1 MSAHADTG
9 PGRTG
14 WIGFLSDYG
23 LSDGFVGICHGVIA
37 TLAPACRV
45 VDLCHEV
52 PPGDLRRGAAL
63 LAQSAPYLPPGAVLL
78 AVVDPTVGTR
88 RRGLV
93 VKAGASYLVGPDN
106 GLLLSASRALGGVRA
121 AYEITA
127 VDWMRH
133 PVSATFHGRDVF
145 APVAARLA
153 SGADVTRVGASIPCE
168 DLARLSEPV
177 ARLTAH
183 RLEGEVL
190 TIDRFGNVQ
199 TSLSA
204 RLLGEAGLREGEQL
218 RLHCRTGEVRAPF
231 KRTFAEVKGGEP
243 VGYIDSA
250 GLFALALNGKSAAEL
265 FDLQPGD
272 PVALRLGTQVLP
284 LPSQTSN

>member
-1 MSAHADTG
+1 MVAQAESTQ
-9 PGRTG
+9 GRAG

-37 TLAPACRV
+37 SLAPTARV
-45 VDLCHEV
+45 IDLSHDV

-63 LAQSAPYLPPGAVLL
+63 LAQAAPYMPAGVLL
-78 AVVDPTVGTR
+78 AVVDPTVGTK
-88 RRGLV
+88 RRGV
-93 VKAGASYLVGPDN
+93 VVQAGRSFLVGPDN
-106 GLLLSASRALGGVRA
+106 GLLLPAARALGGASA

-127 VDWMRH
+127 AEVMLE

-145 APVAARLA
+145 APTAARLA
-153 SGADVTRVGASIPCE
+153 SGMPPTRVGAAIAAE
-168 DLARLSEPV
+168 DLVHLAEPV

-190 TIDRFGNVQ
+190 TVDRYGNVQ
-199 TSLSA
+199 TSLPA
-204 RLLGEAGLREGEQL
+204 ALLRDGGLREGEVL

-231 KRTFAEVKGGEP
+231 SRTFADVEPSEP

-250 GLFALALNGKSAAEL
+250 GLFALALNGSSASEKY
-265 FDLQPGD
+265 DLRPGD
-272 PVALRLGTQVLP
+272 PVALRLGA
-284 LPSQTSN
+284 